1 MNFKERTK
9 NLKQDIP
16 TVFLSL
22 KDQDMPMLANTL
34 AMITIKYA
42 LSPIDLIPDIIPVL
56 GYLDDIIILP
66 FLIAL
71 TIKMIPKYICE
82 RNHNA
87 AKDLWKVCKPKKW
100 YYGIPII
107 LIWILIVLF
116 ILKILF
122 FSFIF

>member
-1 MNFKERTK
+1 MNFKERAK

-22 KDQDMPMLANTL
+22 KDQDMPMLAKIL
-34 AMITIKYA
+34 AMITIIYA

-56 GYLDDIIILP
+56 GYLDDIIILT

-71 TIKMIPKYICE
+71 TIKLIPKNIWE

-87 AKDLWKVCKPKKW
+87 AKDLWKDGKPKKW

-122 FSFIF
+122 FS